1 MFFCFI
7 YITRFFFAE
16 EVSVARVVV
25 CVYNSAHKVDAT
37 TFKIVPID
45 EAHCVRRPAI
55 YADLDDSADSADSA
69 NGDEAESDG
78 DDAAESPSAWS
89 SKFDELV
96 AYHAA
101 NGKLPPKS
109 APGGVGYWINKSR
122 RARAT
127 MGAARGA
134 TVLGVE
140 RSTGL

>member
-1 MFFCFI
+1 M
-7 YITRFFFAE
+7 YK
-16 EVSVARVVV
+16 
-25 CVYNSAHKVDAT
+25 SAHKVDAT
-37 TFKIVPID
+37 TFKIVLID

-55 YADLDDSADSADSA
+55 YADLDDSA

-122 RARAT
+122 ARQWAW
-127 MGAARGA
+127 
-134 TVLGVE
+134 
-140 RSTGL
+140 SFTGL